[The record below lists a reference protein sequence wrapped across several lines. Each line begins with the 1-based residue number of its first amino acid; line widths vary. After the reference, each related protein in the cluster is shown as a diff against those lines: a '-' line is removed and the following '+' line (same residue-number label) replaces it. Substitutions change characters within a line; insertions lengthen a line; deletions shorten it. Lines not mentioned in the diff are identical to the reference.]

1 MTLITLSASWKGIV
15 IGFIFGFF
23 TACAVIGAFGLRLT
37 DRLEEQDSRQA
48 P

>member
-1 MTLITLSASWKGIV
+1 MTLIALSVFWKGIV
-15 IGFIFGFF
+15 IGFLFGFF
-23 TACAVIGAFGLRLT
+23 TACAVLGALGLRRM